1 MRCGGVHGS
10 EKMLGEIIGKS
21 IGNHGISWEYRGD
34 VMTGIKIVYVLS
46 NTIAR
51 GSDDF
56 LMNLVVDHVVNPIMN
71 FQFLSVHA
79 THVKREG
86 VIVY

>member
-1 MRCGGVHGS
+1 MWWG
-10 EKMLGEIIGKS
+10 LGYRKKVGEFIGKS
-21 IGNHGISWEYRGD
+21 IGNHGRSWEYHGD
-34 VMTGIKIVYVLS
+34 VTGIEIVYVLS
-46 NTIAR
+46 NTMAR